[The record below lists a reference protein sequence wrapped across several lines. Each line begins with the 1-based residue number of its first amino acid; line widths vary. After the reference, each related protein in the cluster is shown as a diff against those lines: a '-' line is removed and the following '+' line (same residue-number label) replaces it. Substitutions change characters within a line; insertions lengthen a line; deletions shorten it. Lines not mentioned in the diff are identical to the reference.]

1 MVSLLLTVV
10 LVSMTSAHP
19 RNTDYATAYKEAMA
33 ANKPLMVVVGAE
45 WCPACNVLKSTTIQ
59 PMLNTGD
66 LDDVSVALID
76 RDAEPELAN
85 QLTGGEKMLPQIIVF
100 TQTNSGQWERRKL
113 TGYQPRQ
120 PVRNLIRRAVG
131 RLRG

>member
-10 LVSMTSAHP
+10 LVSMTSEHP

-33 ANKPLMVVVGAE
+33 AKKPLMVVVGAE

-76 RDAEPELAN
+76 RDAEPELAK
-85 QLTGGEKMLPQIIVF
+85 QLTQGENMLPQIIVF
-100 TQTNSGQWERRKL
+100 TQTDSGQWERRKL

-131 RLRG
+131 RLRS